1 MITYTNLTRR
11 PEAARSLIGMTLPA
25 FDALYAEFEVA
36 YEERLATLTHTR
48 RTRQPRQ
55 RTVGAGRRYTYNLRD
70 RLLMTLFWLRVY
82 TTYAVMGFLFEL
94 HPTNVE
100 DNIKDVLA
108 TLAGM
113 TSFTYERPAAERGKF
128 GSPLGAAA
136 AVMEAFPDV
145 CLVIDAKEQRVQ
157 RPKSGRDDQGQ
168 PPPEAVLLGQ
178 EENTHAQESGGGAA
192 GWAGP
197 RGRPS
202 RIGQCA
208 RRRHA

>member
-1 MITYTNLTRR
+1 MITYTKLTYR
-11 PEAARSLIGMTLPA
+11 PEVACSLIGMSLPA
-25 FDALYAEFEVA
+25 FDKLYEDFEEA
-36 YEERLATLTHTR
+36 HAQRRQTMSQTR

-55 RTVGAGRRYTYNLRD
+55 RAVGAGRRHSYSLRD

-82 TTYAVMGFLFEL
+82 TTYAVMGFLFDL
-94 HPTNVE
+94 DPTNVE